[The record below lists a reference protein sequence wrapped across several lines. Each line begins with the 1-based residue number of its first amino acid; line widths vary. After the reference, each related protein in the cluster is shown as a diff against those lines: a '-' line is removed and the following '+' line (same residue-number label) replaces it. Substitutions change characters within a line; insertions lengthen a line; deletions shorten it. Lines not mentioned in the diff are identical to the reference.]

1 MIKIYFLSKIIIFV
15 IIILFVGFYGKNY
28 DFSTYSG
35 EINHYRKETTEKSA
49 FQFKYK
55 IKYDYFNLIN
65 PPYSLLA
72 YYKRSDYIGPNNIN
86 LNEYI
91 ITSIKDNEKKEYL
104 GIDCIKVLG
113 NIRSYFYCFNP
124 ICLYYCYN
132 ENKLNY
138 IFIQVSNIPW
148 KEQTGYII
156 KIDKDNNIHE
166 KYIYHKKKMHVSPF
180 NPTEGQMY
188 EFKINKKN
196 LNIKLYNAS
205 IIEDINNK
213 NLVMNIQLTLNKDK
227 FTYFRLPRNH
237 ITVFRI
243 YIQALF
249 LYLKKYRYFIHR

>member
-1 MIKIYFLSKIIIFV
+1 
-15 IIILFVGFYGKNY
+15 
-28 DFSTYSG
+28 
-35 EINHYRKETTEKSA
+35 
-49 FQFKYK
+49 
-55 IKYDYFNLIN
+55 
-65 PPYSLLA
+65 
-72 YYKRSDYIGPNNIN
+72 
-86 LNEYI
+86 
-91 ITSIKDNEKKEYL
+91 
-104 GIDCIKVLG
+104 
-113 NIRSYFYCFNP
+113 
-124 ICLYYCYN
+124 
-132 ENKLNY
+132 
-138 IFIQVSNIPW
+138 
-148 KEQTGYII
+148 
-156 KIDKDNNIHE
+156 
-166 KYIYHKKKMHVSPF
+166 MHVSPF